1 MLFPE
6 GHALYRSW
14 EGGKMTHQPT
24 ISRTDRNTQRKFNL
38 YVGTCDFSVLSRSGL
53 LSSVSG
59 MYNYCC
65 SPRIKAG

>member
-6 GHALYRSW
+6 GHAMYRSW

-24 ISRTDRNTQRKFNL
+24 ISQTDRNAQRKFNTYL
-38 YVGTCDFSVLSRSGL
+38 GNCDFSVLPRSGL

-59 MYNYCC
+59 IYNCCC
-65 SPRIKAG
+65 SPRIIAG